1 MCTIYDLN
9 LVEHIAASW
18 LPQCFALHNHS
29 AVAACSLFTGVVQLI
44 ELILV
49 FIRATE
55 REYVQQL

>member
-9 LVEHIAASW
+9 LVEHIAVSW

-29 AVAACSLFTGVVQLI
+29 AVAVCSLFTVVVRLI

-49 FIRATE
+49 FIHATE
-55 REYVQQL
+55 REYFQQ